1 MGIKFDNEVFALIV
15 LASLLESWETLK
27 ISLTNSA
34 PNGVVDMELVKSGIL
49 NEEMRRRSK
58 GASSTQSDILAVSF
72 RGRSETRNSKSNHYA
87 NIECHYSK
95 KKGHIKN
102 FCRKLKNDQDK
113 NKGKDVSKDD
123 SSDDDDETN
132 FLGEFC

>member
-1 MGIKFDNEVFALIV
+1 MGIKFDNEILALIV
-15 LASLLESWETLK
+15 LASLPESWETLK

-58 GASSTQSDILAVSF
+58 GASSTQSDILAVSS

-87 NIECHYSK
+87 NIE
-95 KKGHIKN
+95 
-102 FCRKLKNDQDK
+102 
-113 NKGKDVSKDD
+113 
-123 SSDDDDETN
+123 
-132 FLGEFC
+132 